1 MVLYGRKI
9 VFLWERKVHFPIIRF
24 GNRRE
29 GKGFGFGATAKKTFF
44 HLVGNRHKRA
54 GFFGEKPFLV
64 ALFLG

>member
-1 MVLYGRKI
+1 M
-9 VFLWERKVHFPIIRF
+9 HFPIIRF

-29 GKGFGFGATAKKTFF
+29 GEREGGGVGFGFGATRKKPFF
-44 HLVGNRHKRA
+44 HLVGNRRRRA